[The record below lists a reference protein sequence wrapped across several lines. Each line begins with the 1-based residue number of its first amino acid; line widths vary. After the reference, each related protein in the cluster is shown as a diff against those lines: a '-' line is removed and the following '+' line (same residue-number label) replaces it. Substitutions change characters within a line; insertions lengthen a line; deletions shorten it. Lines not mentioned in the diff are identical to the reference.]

1 MTTGG
6 TGSNDWLMKLPYG
19 KIAVTTGGG
28 AYGAD
33 QMRRNTASTKHE
45 KMVRQLDRGKGLTDG
60 SINPSQYVLYCSLD
74 NVPKEH
80 IKAGLVAWGGESA
93 GSDSEVE
100 DTDIVSAD
108 G

>member
-19 KIAVTTGGG
+19 KLAVTTGGG

-45 KMVRQLDRGKGLTDG
+45 KMVRQLDRGKG
-60 SINPSQYVLYCSLD
+60 
-74 NVPKEH
+74 
-80 IKAGLVAWGGESA
+80 
-93 GSDSEVE
+93 
-100 DTDIVSAD
+100 
-108 G
+108 

>member
-1 MTTGG
+1 MGPIKCG
-6 TGSNDWLMKLPYG
+6 AIPHRRSMK
-19 KIAVTTGGG
+19 KW
-28 AYGAD
+28 
-33 QMRRNTASTKHE
+33 
-45 KMVRQLDRGKGLTDG
+45 
-60 SINPSQYVLYCSLD
+60 YVLYCSLD